1 MSKIAIIGAGISGLS
16 AGQILKEKHSVE
28 LFERASKPGGL
39 VKCDRVNDNLFHKV
53 GGHVFNSRNQEVL
66 DWFWG
71 FFDRDKEFL
80 KARRNA
86 RILLN
91 GQIVG
96 YPIENY
102 LHQLDKE
109 TVSRVLDD
117 FISTKSEPKDPFS
130 FAHFADFL
138 KENFGQTL
146 YEIYFKPYNEKIWNT
161 DLSNIPLSWLEGKLP
176 MPNLKE
182 MLLSNIVVE
191 EESSMVHST
200 FYYAKE
206 DGSQFI
212 ANRLS
217 EGLTIHFN
225 QEIGLIEK
233 RDGQFWLDER
243 GGFDHVVYTGDVRQ
257 LHRVFPKFAGS
268 EELVKALKQLPSNG
282 TSNLFCETDP
292 GDISWLYLPD
302 SLVKAHRIIYTGTFA
317 ETNNRGS
324 DRHTCVVEF
333 SGNYSYEFMCEEVK
347 KLPGNLKPLSFN
359 YEPNSYIVHNHETRQ
374 SIEQAKLVLSNSGIH
389 LLGRFAEWEY
399 YNMDKAIEAAMH
411 LAKKL

>member
-1 MSKIAIIGAGISGLS
+1 LNGLPN
-16 AGQILKEKHSVE
+16 
-28 LFERASKPGGL
+28 PGGL

-130 FAHFADFL
+130 FANFADFL

-191 EESSMVHST
+191 EESSMVP
-200 FYYAKE
+200 
-206 DGSQFI
+206 
-212 ANRLS
+212 
-217 EGLTIHFN
+217 
-225 QEIGLIEK
+225 
-233 RDGQFWLDER
+233 
-243 GGFDHVVYTGDVRQ
+243 
-257 LHRVFPKFAGS
+257 FPPFTMQRK
-268 EELVKALKQLPSNG
+268 
-282 TSNLFCETDP
+282 
-292 GDISWLYLPD
+292 
-302 SLVKAHRIIYTGTFA
+302 
-317 ETNNRGS
+317 
-324 DRHTCVVEF
+324 
-333 SGNYSYEFMCEEVK
+333 M
-347 KLPGNLKPLSFN
+347 
-359 YEPNSYIVHNHETRQ
+359 
-374 SIEQAKLVLSNSGIH
+374 VLSS
-389 LLGRFAEWEY
+389 
-399 YNMDKAIEAAMH
+399 
-411 LAKKL
+411 